1 MDLKS
6 SRHTSTNPPP
16 FDLSGR
22 LIANGNRKQINVKL
36 TSIIL
41 QIFDN
46 CLQKL
51 YHLIMK
57 IINGEA

>member
-1 MDLKS
+1 
-6 SRHTSTNPPP
+6 
-16 FDLSGR
+16 
-22 LIANGNRKQINVKL
+22 L